1 MYTVLLIGIG
11 GFIGAILRYTIGGWV
26 QNSFVN
32 FPFGT
37 LTVNVIGSFFLG
49 LIMYLSE
56 YQGVFSDETR
66 MFLTIGMIGAF
77 TTLSTFSYE
86 SFRLLE
92 RSEFTLL
99 TVNLTATVL
108 LSMFAVYIGK
118 TVALS
123 FATGIWRGFR

>member
-26 QNSFVN
+26 QNSFSN

-37 LTVNVIGSFFLG
+37 LTVNIIGSFFLG

-56 YQGVFSDETR
+56 YQGVFSDQTR

-99 TVNLTATVL
+99 TINLTATVL